1 MRLFRGHLYIGLFRR
16 NWKESELSVT
26 MVVRQKGDRRFN
38 LPVEFPLVD
47 SQGLFVIKDRRQL
60 SERRK
65 VKDDTDDLMVMLSE
79 MADDLSI

>member
-1 MRLFRGHLYIGLFRR
+1 M
-16 NWKESELSVT
+16 T
-26 MVVRQKGDRRFN
+26 MVVRQKEDRRFN

>member
-1 MRLFRGHLYIGLFRR
+1 M
-16 NWKESELSVT
+16 T